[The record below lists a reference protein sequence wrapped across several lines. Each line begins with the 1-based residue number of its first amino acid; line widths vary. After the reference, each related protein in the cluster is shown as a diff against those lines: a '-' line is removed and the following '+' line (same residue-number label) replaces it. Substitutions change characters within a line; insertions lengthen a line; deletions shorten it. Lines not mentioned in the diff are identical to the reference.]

1 MPRDSTRKKSDR
13 NTEISKYLTIRTLNV
28 NGPHSPIKI
37 HGLSECIKKARY
49 NTGCQQETHITTKE
63 TQKLDVKCQKKM
75 HQTCGNRKQAG
86 AVIVINRQR
95 RF

>member
-49 NTGCQQETHITTKE
+49 NTWLSTRNTH
-63 TQKLDVKCQKKM
+63 
-75 HQTCGNRKQAG
+75 HN
-86 AVIVINRQR
+86 QR
-95 RF
+95 NTEIRSEMSEKNASDMWK

>member
-1 MPRDSTRKKSDR
+1 
-13 NTEISKYLTIRTLNV
+13 
-28 NGPHSPIKI
+28 
-37 HGLSECIKKARY
+37 
-49 NTGCQQETHITTKE
+49 
-63 TQKLDVKCQKKM
+63 VKCQKKM